1 MKIFD
6 DPHLL
11 ELIIKLILY
20 SDDTKERRRK
30 KTKDFPFE

>member
-6 DPHLL
+6 DPHHL

-20 SDDTKERRRK
+20 SDDTKERR
-30 KTKDFPFE
+30 KDFPFE